1 MTRAYLCAIFIAA
14 IHKFSWRRPWTI
26 LRPAW
31 SVFWALIPFK
41 QAPMEL
47 QKRRLDCCKNC
58 CYWVTLTQTCG
69 SPLSEFP
76 QEGCHCFMSQK
87 VKLPEAKCWSDEE
100 FGEAAHS
107 GSWKKRGIED
117 YVNDKH

>member
-31 SVFWALIPFK
+31 SVFWAMIPFK
-41 QAPMEL
+41 QAPVEL
-47 QKRRLDCCKNC
+47 QKRRLKCCEDCG
-58 CYWVTLTQTCG
+58 YYTELTKTCG
-69 SPLSEFP
+69 SPLSP
-76 QEGCHCFMSQK
+76 LDGGCWCFMPQK

-100 FGEAAHS
+100 FGAAAHE
-107 GSWKKRGIED
+107 GSWKNNGIE
-117 YVNDKH
+117 